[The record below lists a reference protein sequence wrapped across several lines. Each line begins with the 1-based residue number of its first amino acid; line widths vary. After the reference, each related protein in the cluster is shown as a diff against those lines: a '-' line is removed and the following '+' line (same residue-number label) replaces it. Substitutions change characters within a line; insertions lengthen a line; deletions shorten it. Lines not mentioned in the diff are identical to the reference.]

1 MNRLSFGAAWVTALG
16 VVVGCGE
23 SGTGDRS
30 EIVTEDTSE
39 SQGAGGNGGGSVPSP
54 MPTDGSSSQGSS
66 STESATD
73 SAEPTPAGSDS
84 SNDATDGSEQT
95 DGDSMDPEPGSAG
108 AGGADGSTSD
118 EAGAAGMG
126 GQVGLGAAGAGGEP
140 SAGGE
145 SSGTGDMRTHV
156 PDVPVTYVGEG
167 PDAGLSVTHS
177 HVVVASTGLIEW
189 FAVIE
194 GSGPD
199 PVCFVGLNAEFLDA
213 GGNVLLTSLTTT
225 QAPMYESFGGPS
237 QCVGAGDKAISYGN
251 GFSSSGFDVSL
262 IAEIRYGIAGNID
275 PDAVP
280 RDWISVESVE
290 IVEDSVGLQIVGT
303 LSGAEDTLTFP
314 NVSIYPMNA
323 AGMPLAEM
331 GDTNL
336 DDIPAGGSWTFQT
349 TYYTDGPI
357 DDYYLFVDYD
367 TPF

>member
-1 MNRLSFGAAWVTALG
+1 
-16 VVVGCGE
+16 
-23 SGTGDRS
+23 
-30 EIVTEDTSE
+30 
-39 SQGAGGNGGGSVPSP
+39 
-54 MPTDGSSSQGSS
+54 
-66 STESATD
+66 
-73 SAEPTPAGSDS
+73 
-84 SNDATDGSEQT
+84 
-95 DGDSMDPEPGSAG
+95 
-108 AGGADGSTSD
+108 
-118 EAGAAGMG
+118 
-126 GQVGLGAAGAGGEP
+126 
-140 SAGGE
+140 
-145 SSGTGDMRTHV
+145 MRTHV
-156 PDVPVTYVGEG
+156 PDVPLTYVGEG
-167 PDAGLSVTHS
+167 TDAGLSVTHS
-177 HVVVASTGLIEW
+177 HVVVDPTGLIEW

-225 QAPMYESFGGPS
+225 QAPMYESFGGPT

-251 GFSSSGFDVSL
+251 AFSSSGFDVSL
-262 IAEIRYGIAGNID
+262 IAEIQYGIAGNIN

-290 IVEDSVGLQIVGT
+290 IVEDSVGLQLVGT

-314 NVSIYPMNA
+314 SVSIYPVNA

-331 GDTNL
+331 GDTNTN
-336 DDIPAGGSWTFQT
+336 DIPAGGSWSFET